1 MPCKCNPRPIPRPS
15 PPLQWPSLPTIP
27 IPSRHYNATPHR
39 RLFQS
44 PPAITMPAHCHRSIA
59 AHCARSPSH
68 YNALRYVPDVPR
80 RRYNGPHQSIPSR
93 SLTASRPA
101 ITMAPLGRRHCSLS
115 PPLQCPP
122 VRSRHPSPP
131 LQWPSIINPFPLAY
145 SVPSCHYNG
154 TTRSP
159 PLLALSTITM
169 PSGTFP
175 TSLAAVTM
183 ALNNQSLPAR
193 LQRPVPP
200 LQWHRSVAAIAR
212 SLRHYKALLYVPDVP
227 RRRYINQFPSLQHP
241 FLPLQWHRSV
251 PAIARSPCH
260 YNAVHPPTLLPSLPL
275 QCPIPLHSPTSP
287 AITMALRCLSLQ
299 CQ

>member
-145 SVPSCHYNG
+145 SVPSRRYNG
-154 TTRSP
+154 TARSP
-159 PLLALSTITM
+159 PLLALSVITR
-169 PSGTFP
+169 PSCMFP
-175 TSLAAVTM
+175 TSLAAVT
-183 ALNNQSLPAR
+183 LTNS
-193 LQRPVPP
+193 RPFSIP
-200 LQWHRSVAAIAR
+200 SC
-212 SLRHYKALLYVPDVP
+212 HY
-227 RRRYINQFPSLQHP
+227 NGT
-241 FLPLQWHRSV
+241 
-251 PAIARSPCH
+251 ARSP
-260 YNAVHPPTLLPSLPL
+260 PLLAL
-275 QCPIPLHSPTSP
+275 P
-287 AITMALRCLSLQ
+287 AITMPFTRPHCFPRCHCNARYHYIAPRRQPLQ
-299 CQ
+299 WP